1 MASIISLTIAW
12 ILAIAQYYFA
22 AATLSFI
29 VLTFAKAMRNFNDQ
43 FLGEETQPTTKKKRE
58 CDNKSLAPIK
68 MNRTARA
75 ISNSAEAIQSAQ
87 NDTRAESEL
96 SSCHRIAN
104 KSIPLTNERMKTM
117 IGTTPAADGKKSPKV
132 SGHSLASSQ
141 PKNENNGCPYPPDL
155 VDEDTIYS
163 APLSSSP
170 PSKCPKSQYLGA
182 RQSLQKSRQ
191 RPFYELRQVGWWGI
205 KKIKVPWEPSTEH
218 IQQTKIS
225 STPI

>member
-104 KSIPLTNERMKTM
+104 KSIPLTNERRKTM
-117 IGTTPAADGKKSPKV
+117 IGTPKV

-141 PKNENNGCPYPPDL
+141 PKSENNGCPYPPDL

-163 APLSSSP
+163 APCSNS
-170 PSKCPKSQYLGA
+170 
-182 RQSLQKSRQ
+182 
-191 RPFYELRQVGWWGI
+191 I
-205 KKIKVPWEPSTEH
+205 
-218 IQQTKIS
+218 
-225 STPI
+225 